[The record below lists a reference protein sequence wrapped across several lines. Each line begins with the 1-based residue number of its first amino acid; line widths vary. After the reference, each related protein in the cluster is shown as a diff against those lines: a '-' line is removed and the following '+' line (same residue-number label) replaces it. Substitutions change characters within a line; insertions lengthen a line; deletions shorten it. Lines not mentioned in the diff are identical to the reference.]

1 MGRISLVVALAL
13 MVAPAAGAGSLQLEA
28 TVNMSR
34 TPGTAADCPP
44 GAPAA
49 ALCAKYSGQSS
60 IRGLGDV
67 AARYTKM
74 ITSMTGSGCE
84 VSIPRPAVMEVTRKG
99 TIELKTEACWF
110 FRLPTSLGP
119 YQFTVVGGTGTYI
132 GVTGVLTFSS
142 QVAATPPGARDLWS
156 GTLTVPGHEFD
167 LTPPAFS
174 GARSKLVRIAK
185 KAKRVR
191 VRYAVTATDAVDG
204 SVPATCKP
212 ASGRFFRVGR
222 TKVTCSAVDSSAN
235 AGEVTF
241 TVTVKRRR

>member
-1 MGRISLVVALAL
+1 VREICG
-13 MVAPAAGAGSLQLEA
+13 LE
-28 TVNMSR
+28 
-34 TPGTAADCPP
+34 
-44 GAPAA
+44 
-49 ALCAKYSGQSS
+49 
-60 IRGLGDV
+60 
-67 AARYTKM
+67 
-74 ITSMTGSGCE
+74 
-84 VSIPRPAVMEVTRKG
+84 
-99 TIELKTEACWF
+99 
-110 FRLPTSLGP
+110 
-119 YQFTVVGGTGTYI
+119 
-132 GVTGVLTFSS
+132 
-142 QVAATPPGARDLWS
+142 
-156 GTLTVPGHEFD
+156 TLTVPGHEFD

-212 ASGRFFRVGR
+212 ASRRFFRVGR

>member
-84 VSIPRPAVMEVTRKG
+84 VSIPRPAVMEVTGKG

-119 YQFTVVGGTGTYI
+119 YQFTIVGGTGTYV
-132 GVTGVLTFSS
+132 GATGVLTFSS

-156 GTLTVPGHEFD
+156 GTLTVPGYEFD
-167 LTPPAFS
+167 VTPPSFS
-174 GARSKLVRIAK
+174 GARDKIVRVPK

-191 VRYAVTATDAVDG
+191 VRYAVTARDAVDG
-204 SVPATCKP
+204 SVASSCEP

-235 AGEVTF
+235 AGEATF